1 MRERGKYYQLQIS
14 DASATRHIQLCF
26 DSEKHTREKDMRNR
40 EGKLNKLC
48 HKPKEFPPFKAVQ
61 YFPLEEII
69 ATHLEP
75 GMA

>member
-1 MRERGKYYQLQIS
+1 MPAPHVTYNFALIVKN
-14 DASATRHIQLCF
+14 
-26 DSEKHTREKDMRNR
+26 TREKDMRNR
-40 EGKLNKLC
+40 EEELNKLC